1 MRSQGLRRPSKN
13 SSNGCETWDFLA
25 PWPRYV
31 NSSGRSDGAAR
42 NTVFAGGR
50 AVVRKRH
57 ENHWN

>member
-1 MRSQGLRRPSKN
+1 MACLHNCVAGFAA
-13 SSNGCETWDFLA
+13 G
-25 PWPRYV
+25 
-31 NSSGRSDGAAR
+31 SGFAECPQAVGPGQVVCHGDIAAR